1 MIEKGIQREVEK
13 MKKITAVLK
22 GLLLAWGGLSFLGA
36 LVLAGFLVYQWGP
49 GNRAKIDSTSA
60 SDVRYVRFVL
70 NWCSLGDERIEKVIH
85 SYMSPRS
92 LSGDHLNVYAIKV
105 AYLNAAELTAD
116 TDPRSRWYRGDQLPQ
131 IVDDAVS
138 FAGAWRGA
146 DEAAWFPREAELRS
160 GEVYVYLVSIY
171 YHGTAPLAADI
182 VFARPKDR
190 MIFFFSGKT

>member
-1 MIEKGIQREVEK
+1 MIEKGIQVEKMKK

-36 LVLAGFLVYQWGP
+36 FVLAGFLVYQWGP
-49 GNRAKIDSTSA
+49 GNRAKIDSASA
-60 SDVRYVRFVL
+60 SDIRFVL

-92 LSGDHLNVYAIKV
+92 LAGDHLDVYAIKV
-105 AYLNAAELTAD
+105 AHLNAAELTAD
-116 TDPRSRWYRGDQLPQ
+116 TDSRSRWHRGDQLPQ

-138 FAGAWRGA
+138 FAGTWRGV
-146 DEAAWFPREAELRS
+146 DEAAWFPREAELIS
-160 GEVYVYLVSIY
+160 GEVYGYLVSIY
-171 YHGTAPLAADI
+171 YHGTAPWAADI
-182 VFARPKDR
+182 VFARPRDR